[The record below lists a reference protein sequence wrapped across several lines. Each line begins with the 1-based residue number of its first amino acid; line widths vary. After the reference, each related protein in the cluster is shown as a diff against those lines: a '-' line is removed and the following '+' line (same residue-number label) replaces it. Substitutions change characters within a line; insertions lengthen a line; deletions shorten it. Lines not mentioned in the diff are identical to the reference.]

1 MSETLIVG
9 VDGSECCRRA
19 AEAAAVHAKYVGA
32 RLVVA
37 CIIEWSPYS
46 FNTPEENEERHK
58 RRQEEIAQAK
68 SQVLEPLIKEFKEQG
83 LTIETLVRHGHVAEV
98 LLQIVEEY
106 HASQIYIG
114 RIGTS
119 RLKSLLFG
127 SVAGTL
133 VQVAPVPVTVVP

>member
-1 MSETLIVG
+1 MSETLLVG
-9 VDGSECCRRA
+9 VDGSDCCRRA
-19 AEAAAVHAKYVGA
+19 AEAAAAHAKVIGA
-32 RLVVA
+32 RLIVVY
-37 CIIEWSPYS
+37 IIEWSPYS
-46 FNTPEENEERHK
+46 FNTPEENELRHK
-58 RRQEEIAQAK
+58 RRAEEIQQAHSK
-68 SQVLEPLIKEFKEQG
+68 VLDPLISEFKEAG
-83 LTIETLVRHGHVAEV
+83 LKVEGLVRHGHVAEV
-98 LLQIVEEY
+98 LLQIVDEV